1 MPGSTNSVLP
11 PADSPSLVLAYPAPI
26 EKRHIDTITG
36 EAWKGRL
43 TTEGYI
49 RRVQHLQE
57 QSLTR
62 DGGLVVWIL
71 VDTADVP
78 PTAAAPRRILAS
90 CETFRRR
97 ALIKS
102 GSGEV
107 EDVVCHSIGTVFCE
121 AQYRRRGYT
130 RRMMLELGKQLDTQQ
145 NSKRSNGNFSVLYS
159 DVGKVSRLQMVDL
172 DAQLI
177 GATEVLQ
184 CNGMAT
190 VSIESYFT
198 ISCDRV

>member
-1 MPGSTNSVLP
+1 MPNITNPVLP
-11 PADSPSLVLAYPAPI
+11 PADSPSLVLAHPTAI

-62 DGGLVVWIL
+62 GGGLVVWVL
-71 VDTADVP
+71 VDTADIP

-90 CETFRRR
+90 CEIFRRR

-102 GSGEV
+102 RSGEV
-107 EDVVCHSIGTVFCE
+107 EEVTSHSIGTVFCE

-130 RRMMLELGKQLDTQQ
+130 RRMMSELGKQLDTQQ
-145 NSKRSNGNFSVLYS
+145 KDQRSKASFSVLYS
-159 DVGKVSRLQMVDL
+159 DVGKVSRLQIKDF

-177 GATEVLQ
+177 GEIEILQ
-184 CNGMAT
+184 RNGMAT
-190 VSIESYFT
+190 ISIESYLP
-198 ISCDRV
+198 ISCHRV